1 MDWANAVFPS
11 LIVCGLFGIML
22 AVGIGFSYLWLVWL
36 NKPVG
41 ENCPVD
47 KNYSR
52 EKEQRLPQNPAA

>member
-1 MDWANAVFPS
+1 MDWANTVFPS

-36 NKPVG
+36 NKPVD

-52 EKEQRLPQNPAA
+52 EKEQRLQQNPAA